1 MEGLQLGN
9 ITLNSRLI
17 IGTGKYRSNTIIPEV
32 LEASGADMITL
43 AVRRVDLDH
52 KEENVLTYIPKGKI
66 LLPNTSG
73 ARNAEEALRIARLA
87 RAMGCG
93 DCIKIEVITDSKY
106 LIPDNFE
113 TLKAVELLAKEDF
126 IPMAYMSPDL
136 MMGRRMQDA
145 GAAAVMPLGAPIGSN
160 RGLETRALIQ
170 MMIEELNV
178 PIIVDAGIGKP
189 SEACMAM
196 EMGAAAVMLNT
207 AIASSS
213 NEIEMARAFKLAIE
227 SGRRAYLAGC
237 GKTRK
242 EAVASSPLTGFLGEM
257 R

>member
-1 MEGLQLGN
+1 MDKLKLGN

-17 IGTGKYRSNTIIPEV
+17 IGTGKYRNNTIIPEV
-32 LEASGADMITL
+32 VKESEADMITL
-43 AVRRVDLDH
+43 AVRRVDMDH
-52 KEENVLTYIPKGKI
+52 REENVLSYIPKEIK

-93 DCIKIEVITDSKY
+93 DCIKIEIITDSKY

-113 TLKAVELLAKEDF
+113 TVKAVEMMAKEGF

-136 MMGRRMQDA
+136 MAAKRMRDA

-160 RGLETRALIQ
+160 RGLETKALIK
-170 MMIEELNV
+170 MLIEEIDL

-189 SEACMAM
+189 SEACEAM

-207 AIASSS
+207 AIASSE
-213 NEIEMARAFKLAIE
+213 NEAMMARAFKLAVE
-227 SGRRAYLAGC
+227 SGRTAYLAGY
-237 GKTRK
+237 GQVSN
-242 EAVASSPLTGFLGEM
+242 EASASSPLTGFLGNLK
-257 R
+257 